1 MNLLRNLC
9 TKSNGIDDDV
19 TLLSLI
25 WHASRDTFFYLI
37 SPIRQISYSLCN
49 PRATHNGELEVISCP
64 IPISIMQ
71 FMIQEWSKLP
81 SEIQA
86 SKSLAD
92 FKQKLIA

>member
-1 MNLLRNLC
+1 MARFPGYLF
-9 TKSNGIDDDV
+9 
-19 TLLSLI
+19 LS
-25 WHASRDTFFYLI
+25 HFS
-37 SPIRQISYSLCN
+37 SSQISYSLCN
-49 PRATHNGELEVISCP
+49 PRATHNGELEVIACP